1 VGSSGIRTVTVE
13 ERPDLLDPAW
23 AATDDLFPE
32 YNSHGEVLE
41 RYWGRLVDERP
52 AFQFRLVDGDEIL
65 ARARSLPVRWDG
77 ALARGFAEGG
87 ANVLCA
93 MVTMIPPRLQGRG
106 LSARALRRCATSRA
120 GTGARRR
127 SRRCGRAGRSATRSS
142 RSSATRPGGATTAC
156 SSTRGC
162 VHERLGRTILRPEPR
177 SMAITGTVAEW
188 EGWTGMAFPESCDYW
203 FPAGL
208 APLAVDRD
216 ADRGSYR
223 EPNVW
228 MLHAVER

>member
-41 RYWGRLVDERP
+41 RYW
-52 AFQFRLVDGDEIL
+52 A
-65 ARARSLPVRWDG
+65 ASW
-77 ALARGFAEGG
+77 
-87 ANVLCA
+87 
-93 MVTMIPPRLQGRG
+93 
-106 LSARALRRCATSRA
+106 TS
-120 GTGARRR
+120 GRR
-127 SRRCGRAGRSATRSS
+127 SSSTSSTATRSWRGRARCRWAGTA
-142 RSSATRPGGATTAC
+142 RSTTSRPGSTARSRAA
-156 SSTRGC
+156 SSLLFDPWLR
-162 VHERLGRTILRPEPR
+162 VHERLGGTILRPEPH
-177 SMAITGTVAEW
+177 SMTITGTVAEW
-188 EGWTGMAFPESCDYW
+188 EGWTGMTFPESGGYW